1 MKTLEFTIEIN
12 APKEKIWKLLWD
24 DITYRDWVSVF
35 CEGSYAKSNWNEG
48 DSIYFLSQDGRGMN
62 SIIDKKIENQYMAF
76 KHISEMKDFEPQ
88 PVDEAASEWS
98 GGMEIYELIPNQSS
112 VTLKVLMDTLE
123 KYIEYF
129 ETTFPKALERVKEL
143 SENNQ

>member
-1 MKTLEFTIEIN
+1 MKRLEFTIEIN
-12 APKEKIWKLLWD
+12 ASKEKIWNILWD
-24 DITYRDWVSVF
+24 DATYREWVSVF

-48 DSIYFLSQDGRGMN
+48 DSIYFLTENGQGMN
-62 SIIDKKIENQYMAF
+62 SIIDKKIDNQYMAF

-88 PVDEAASEWS
+88 PVDEKTSEWS
-98 GGMEIYELIPNQSS
+98 GGMETYELIPNDSS
-112 VTLKVLMDTLE
+112 VIVKVLMDTLE